1 MDSVAPGVCEGTA
14 AAGVSPA
21 VIPTTP
27 AITAAA
33 PISDAIFL
41 RAFILVHQLFVGRGR
56 PGFSRSDCAR
66 WRFGDRVTF
75 VKCAGQSRIVV
86 ELRRL

>member
-1 MDSVAPGVCEGTA
+1 MFWSTMDSVAPGVCEGTA

-27 AITAAA
+27 AITAAP

-41 RAFILVHQLFVGRGR
+41 RAFILVLQLFVGRG
-56 PGFSRSDCAR
+56 
-66 WRFGDRVTF
+66 
-75 VKCAGQSRIVV
+75 
-86 ELRRL
+86 